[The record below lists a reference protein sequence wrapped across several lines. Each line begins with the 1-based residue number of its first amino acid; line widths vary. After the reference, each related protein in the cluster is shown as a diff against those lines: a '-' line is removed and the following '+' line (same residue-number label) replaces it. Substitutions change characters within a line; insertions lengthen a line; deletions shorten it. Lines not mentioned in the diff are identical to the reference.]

1 MWCAR
6 LKLDR
11 PTRVPNQSSIQ
22 SHLGEIYWPV
32 PSNQPVTAC
41 SVLTPPFPS
50 DDSTESQL
58 QHRFSASSGSCG
70 TDSRTPVSPCESNE
84 TTSIRHIPPTLNIT
98 HSHWCLPSLVLFARR
113 LLSAAS
119 YARLKKLF
127 SRYIQQIALILL
139 RVFFSCRIFV
149 SPFDHEHSVILSVL
163 SSCPLLFGVS
173 NPHPNGIPVSSH
185 AAWNYILLTL
195 LSLVTVADGSSLK
208 TWTSSRSSSLSQ
220 GGFVSA
226 NEVARS
232 AVRSLGDGDVN
243 PDNLSTNLNGLVAF
257 EPVAEE
263 KYSQSKYRVDQAV
276 SNVAFVVPTAKNTV
290 NTTANTTS
298 ESSASAIQDLD
309 SAVSTANSETSHLP
323 LVFILVVVLVCIVIL
338 AILLTFWCVYQKHAR
353 RPIVARQQDAD
364 RDLEAT
370 KVIGDEQST
379 EGDRTVG
386 FSRIQST
393 ENQDLPESP
402 DNPASTAIDV
412 HLLKPCYACFDCC
425 LPAETFARAATDLT
439 VLPSSA
445 AICPS
450 LDDSELG
457 TGTAKVDSLPSSSAP
472 VPVPFGKLKSAPH
485 SVTDLTCAESSVSP
499 SLASRRRAVPPP
511 PLLHAVIPS
520 ILTTNPPI
528 QTRAVPV
535 QPSKHSPYHPE
546 SSGDANWFTHS
557 DCPSSVATGLGMI
570 ATTPTTVS
578 GGPVACMCSTHTAL
592 CASAGPMDSTH
603 DSIAIS
609 RGKFM
614 PLRFTALSSPG
625 VASRAKFGLSSQDF
639 AKSASPSLTKVH
651 SAPLR
656 ARTRGLLES
665 RRGSHTSLTLSLSP
679 SVEIPLAP
687 CSAGLIPVDCDAR
700 TGATL
705 DETSVC
711 VVSEMALPSE
721 SRPSSV
727 AVHSESPVCPAQL
740 AESSPDSAVVLA
752 DPEPC
757 PHVTL
762 ESANPEFQEFKDP
775 GEQGS
780 HSSLTGKDLCD
791 PMNVCLAQR
800 LMHPLC
806 YYLHHHHHHHR
817 HHHHYHYHYRHHQL
831 HGTYYRTDN
840 NLPCPHGSQS
850 CQRSRDVEQL
860 MNASQP
866 MTCEEMLIKLRDNFS
881 SLSAEFWNIP
891 MNHASKKDLPISGI
905 GQKNRYQ
912 SILPNFATRVV
923 LPMINNDPATSY
935 INANYI
941 RGYAGRPNAFIA
953 TQGPMSHTVSDFWR
967 MVWHSR
973 APAIV
978 MITKLVEKRDVSIR
992 IGPLLFFSC

>member
-1 MWCAR
+1 MKKEQ
-6 LKLDR
+6 L
-11 PTRVPNQSSIQ
+11 
-22 SHLGEIYWPV
+22 
-32 PSNQPVTAC
+32 TATSEC
-41 SVLTPPFPS
+41 TFHRGASKVQLT
-50 DDSTESQL
+50 
-58 QHRFSASSGSCG
+58 
-70 TDSRTPVSPCESNE
+70 
-84 TTSIRHIPPTLNIT
+84 
-98 HSHWCLPSLVLFARR
+98 
-113 LLSAAS
+113 
-119 YARLKKLF
+119 
-127 SRYIQQIALILL
+127 
-139 RVFFSCRIFV
+139 
-149 SPFDHEHSVILSVL
+149 
-163 SSCPLLFGVS
+163 
-173 NPHPNGIPVSSH
+173 
-185 AAWNYILLTL
+185 
-195 LSLVTVADGSSLK
+195 
-208 TWTSSRSSSLSQ
+208 
-220 GGFVSA
+220 
-226 NEVARS
+226 
-232 AVRSLGDGDVN
+232 
-243 PDNLSTNLNGLVAF
+243 
-257 EPVAEE
+257 
-263 KYSQSKYRVDQAV
+263 AV
-276 SNVAFVVPTAKNTV
+276 SN
-290 NTTANTTS
+290 
-298 ESSASAIQDLD
+298 
-309 SAVSTANSETSHLP
+309 
-323 LVFILVVVLVCIVIL
+323 
-338 AILLTFWCVYQKHAR
+338 TFWCVYQKHAR

-775 GEQGS
+775 
-780 HSSLTGKDLCD
+780 
-791 PMNVCLAQR
+791 
-800 LMHPLC
+800 
-806 YYLHHHHHHHR
+806 
-817 HHHHYHYHYRHHQL
+817 
-831 HGTYYRTDN
+831 DN

-912 SILPNFATRVV
+912 SILPSEIF
-923 LPMINNDPATSY
+923 
-935 INANYI
+935 
-941 RGYAGRPNAFIA
+941 
-953 TQGPMSHTVSDFWR
+953 H
-967 MVWHSR
+967 
-973 APAIV
+973 
-978 MITKLVEKRDVSIR
+978 
-992 IGPLLFFSC
+992 LLFW